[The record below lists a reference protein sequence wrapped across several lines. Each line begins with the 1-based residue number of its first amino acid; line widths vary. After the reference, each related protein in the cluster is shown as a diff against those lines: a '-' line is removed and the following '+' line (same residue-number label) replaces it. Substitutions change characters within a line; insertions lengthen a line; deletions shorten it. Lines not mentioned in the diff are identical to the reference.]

1 MTLNFLHARNLIP
14 VVLAVLV
21 LQVIL
26 ALVGARAL
34 LFSRPDFLAAT
45 SLAALG
51 QFIPVAAALIVYGS
65 QTRDLE
71 RLASRPLWPQR
82 LLLHGIV
89 LTVCAGTALL
99 LSHVLGLTANEAVI
113 GTTGTFAP
121 LRNMLGLL
129 GVGLITAHFLD
140 RRVAA
145 VAPATLVLLPVV
157 VNPGQYPFSETWG
170 FVLTDTGNPAS
181 WATVI
186 TLLTVGCALH
196 LRTK

>member
-1 MTLNFLHARNLIP
+1 MTLRFLHARHLLP
-14 VVLAVLV
+14 VILSVLA
-21 LQVIL
+21 LQTAL

-34 LFSRPDFLAAT
+34 VFSRPDFLAAI
-45 SLAALG
+45 SLTALG

-65 QTRDLE
+65 HTRDAE

-89 LTVCAGTALL
+89 LTVCTGTALL
-99 LSHVLGLTANEAVI
+99 LSHLLGLAADEAVI
-113 GTTGTFAP
+113 GTTGTLAP

-129 GVGLITAHFLD
+129 GAGLIAARFLD
-140 RRVAA
+140 RRIAA
-145 VAPATLVLLPVV
+145 VAPATLILLPVV

-170 FVLTDTGNPAS
+170 FVLTDTSHPAN
-181 WATVI
+181 WVAAI
-186 TLLTVGCALH
+186 ALLTVGCALH

>member
-1 MTLNFLHARNLIP
+1 MTLRFLHARHLLA
-14 VVLAVLV
+14 VVLVVLV
-21 LQVIL
+21 LQAVL
-26 ALVGARAL
+26 AFVGARSL
-34 LFSRPDFLAAT
+34 TFFRPDFLAAT

-65 QTRDLE
+65 QTRDAE
-71 RLASRPLWPQR
+71 RLASQPLWPQR
-82 LLLHGIV
+82 LLLHVIV

-99 LSHVLGLTANEAVI
+99 LSRVLGLMADEAVT
-113 GTTGTFAP
+113 GTTGTLAP

-129 GVGLITAHFLD
+129 GAGLIAARFLD
-140 RRVAA
+140 RRIAA

-170 FVLTDTGNPAS
+170 FVLTDTGNPAN
-181 WATVI
+181 WVTAI
-186 TLLTVGCALH
+186 ALPTVGCALH